1 MEYKFLKDSEKDV
14 ILKDFLLAQERD
26 HHCHT
31 VNAKRFRKILSDP
44 ELPEGEFK
52 EKIKRMLSETES
64 RLIEV
69 ELIIKHTAE

>member
-31 VNAKRFRKILSDP
+31 VNAERYRKILSDP
-44 ELPEGEFK
+44 SLLEGAFK
-52 EKIKRMLSETES
+52 ENIIKLLRDTED
-64 RLIEV
+64 RLLEV
-69 ELIIKHTAE
+69 ELIIRNSK